1 MKKIAYLTVIGILP
15 ALLALSQPALKHS
28 PAGFDT
34 YRAGIAHGK
43 LDTVTYNSKTV
54 DSKRRAVVYLPPGYT
69 AKKTYPVLYL
79 LHGIGGD
86 EFEWLNQGT
95 PQVILDNLYADK
107 KLEPMIVVLPNGR
120 AMKDDRATGNIMAP
134 DKVAAFATFSMTCWM
149 T

>member
-69 AKKTYPVLYL
+69 AKKHILFCTCCMVLAAMN
-79 LHGIGGD
+79 
-86 EFEWLNQGT
+86 LNGLT
-95 PQVILDNLYADK
+95 
-107 KLEPMIVVLPNGR
+107 R
-120 AMKDDRATGNIMAP
+120 ARP
-134 DKVAAFATFSMTCWM
+134 R
-149 T
+149 